1 MRAEAAA
8 LAEGRSRLRHH
19 PAAAA
24 AAARRPTPP
33 CPCSRH
39 WRAKPEL
46 PDGVQAAVDAG
57 RVDEAFMLLG
67 KAPMSVRRSA
77 AYMSLKKAKL
87 KEAETNQKRL
97 REEAK
102 GRAAA
107 SLPEVSGEQTLPQ
120 MLLWDL

>member
-1 MRAEAAA
+1 MPVQQA
-8 LAEGRSRLRHH
+8 LASN
-19 PAAAA
+19 
-24 AAARRPTPP
+24 
-33 CPCSRH
+33 
-39 WRAKPEL
+39 KPEL

-102 GRAAA
+102 AVAAQAA
-107 SLPEVSGEQTLPQ
+107 SLPEVS
-120 MLLWDL
+120 